1 MPSWRW
7 LLTITKVSPMD
18 NFVLI
23 LAYLMIGVLLRRL
36 PAMPQSSGIAL
47 NMYVLYV
54 ALPALILK
62 NVPQL
67 QFSAELLIPAVTP
80 WFLLLVVVATVLLLS
95 KWLNWPREITG
106 ALLIVLPLG
115 NTSFLGFPMTA
126 ALFGDAAMPYAVVY
140 DQIGSFIALASYVT
154 IIAALYSPTAAK
166 PTFKGIAVKIITFPS
181 FIALA
186 LGLLLRGYDY
196 PPIITQLIDNLA
208 ATLVPVVM
216 VAVGFALTIK
226 FSKSEVVPL
235 LSALGIKL
243 LMMPLL
249 AAALWLTLGYS
260 GVAVNI
266 SIFQAAM
273 PPMISAGAIAIMAGL
288 APRLVSG
295 IIGLGILLGLLTLP
309 VVSWLLH

>member
-1 MPSWRW
+1 
-7 LLTITKVSPMD
+7 MD
-18 NFVLI
+18 NFLLV
-23 LAYLMIGVLLRRL
+23 LAYLLIGVLLRRL
-36 PAMPQSSGIAL
+36 PTMPENSGIAL

-67 QFSAELLIPAVTP
+67 QFSAELLIPAITP
-80 WFLLLVVVATVLLLS
+80 WLLLLAVVATVLLLS
-95 KWLNWPREITG
+95 KLLHWSREVTG

-115 NTSFLGFPMTA
+115 NTSFLGFPMTE
-126 ALFGDAAMPYAVVY
+126 ALFGSSAMPYAVVY
-140 DQIGSFIALASYVT
+140 DQVGSFIALATYVT

-166 PTFKGIAVKIITFPS
+166 PTVQGITLKILTFPS

-186 LGLLLRGYDY
+186 LGLLLRGTEY
-196 PPIITQLIDNLA
+196 PPLATQLIDNLA

-216 VAVGFALTIK
+216 VAVGFALTVK
-226 FSKSEVVPL
+226 FSKAEISPL

-243 LMMPLL
+243 VMMPAL
-249 AAALWLTLGYS
+249 AALLWFGLGYS
-260 GVAVNI
+260 GTAVNI

-295 IIGLGILLGLLTLP
+295 IIGLGILTGLLTLP
-309 VVSWLLH
+309 LVSWLLH

>member
-1 MPSWRW
+1 
-7 LLTITKVSPMD
+7 MD

-23 LAYLMIGVLLRRL
+23 LAYLIIGVLLRRL
-36 PAMPQSSGIAL
+36 PAMPQNSGIAL

-67 QFSAELLIPAVTP
+67 QFSAELLIPAITP

-95 KWLNWPREITG
+95 KWLNWPREVTG

-186 LGLLLRGYDY
+186 LGLLLRGYEY

-216 VAVGFALTIK
+216 VAVGFALTVK
-226 FSKSEVVPL
+226 FSKSEVAPL
-235 LSALGIKL
+235 LSALSIKL
-243 LMMPLL
+243 VMMPLL
-249 AAALWLTLGYS
+249 AAALWLTLGYR

>member
-1 MPSWRW
+1 
-7 LLTITKVSPMD
+7 MD

-23 LAYLMIGVLLRRL
+23 LAYLIIGVLLRRL
-36 PAMPQSSGIAL
+36 PSMPQNSGIAL

-80 WFLLLVVVATVLLLS
+80 WFLLLIVVATVLLLS
-95 KWLNWPREITG
+95 KWLNWPREVTG

-216 VAVGFALTIK
+216 VAVGFALTVK
-226 FSKSEVVPL
+226 FSKSEVAPL
-235 LSALGIKL
+235 LSALSIKL
-243 LMMPLL
+243 VMMPLL
-249 AAALWLTLGYS
+249 AAALWLTLGYR

>member
-1 MPSWRW
+1 
-7 LLTITKVSPMD
+7 MD

-23 LAYLMIGVLLRRL
+23 LAYLIIGVLLRRL
-36 PAMPQSSGIAL
+36 PSMPQNSGIAL

-95 KWLNWPREITG
+95 KWLNWPREVTG

-216 VAVGFALTIK
+216 VAVGFALTVK
-226 FSKSEVVPL
+226 FSKSEVAPL
-235 LSALGIKL
+235 LSALSIKL
-243 LMMPLL
+243 VMMPLL
-249 AAALWLTLGYS
+249 AAALWLTLGYR

-309 VVSWLLH
+309 AVSWLLH

>member
-1 MPSWRW
+1 
-7 LLTITKVSPMD
+7 MD

-23 LAYLMIGVLLRRL
+23 LAYLIIGVLLRRL
-36 PAMPQSSGIAL
+36 PSMPQNSGIAL

-95 KWLNWPREITG
+95 KWLNWPREVTG

-216 VAVGFALTIK
+216 VAVGFALTVK
-226 FSKSEVVPL
+226 FSKSEVAPL
-235 LSALGIKL
+235 LSALSIKL
-243 LMMPLL
+243 VMMPLL
-249 AAALWLTLGYS
+249 AAALWLTLGYR

>member
-1 MPSWRW
+1 
-7 LLTITKVSPMD
+7 MD
-18 NFVLI
+18 NFLLV
-23 LAYLMIGVLLRRL
+23 LAYLFIGVLLRRL
-36 PAMPQSSGIAL
+36 PTMPENSGIAL

-67 QFSAELLIPAVTP
+67 QFSAELLIPAITP
-80 WFLLLVVVATVLLLS
+80 WLLLLAVVGMVLLLS
-95 KWLNWPREITG
+95 KFFAWSREVTG

-115 NTSFLGFPMTA
+115 NTSFLGFPMTE
-126 ALFGDAAMPYAVVY
+126 ALFGSAAMPYAVVY
-140 DQIGSFIALASYVT
+140 DQVGSFIALATYVT
-154 IIAALYSPTAAK
+154 IVAAFYSPTATK
-166 PTFKGIAVKIITFPS
+166 PTVKGIIVKIITFPS

-186 LGLLLRGYDY
+186 LGLLLRGTEY
-196 PPIITQLIDNLA
+196 PPLANQLIDNLA

-216 VAVGFALTIK
+216 VAVGFALTVK
-226 FSKSEVVPL
+226 FSKAEISPL
-235 LSALGIKL
+235 VSALSIKL
-243 LMMPLL
+243 LMMPAL
-249 AAALWLTLGYS
+249 AALLWFSLGYR

-295 IIGLGILLGLLTLP
+295 IIGLGILAGLITLP
-309 VVSWLLH
+309 LVSWLLH

>member
-1 MPSWRW
+1 
-7 LLTITKVSPMD
+7 MD

-23 LAYLMIGVLLRRL
+23 LAYLIIGVLLRRL
-36 PAMPQSSGIAL
+36 PSMPQNSGIAL

-80 WFLLLVVVATVLLLS
+80 WFLLLIVVATVLLLN
-95 KWLNWPREITG
+95 KWLNWPREVTG

-216 VAVGFALTIK
+216 VAVGFALTVK
-226 FSKSEVVPL
+226 FSKSEVAPL
-235 LSALGIKL
+235 LSALSIKL
-243 LMMPLL
+243 VMMPLL
-249 AAALWLTLGYS
+249 AAALWLTLGYR

>member
-1 MPSWRW
+1 
-7 LLTITKVSPMD
+7 MD

-23 LAYLMIGVLLRRL
+23 LAYLIIGVLLRRL

>member
-1 MPSWRW
+1 
-7 LLTITKVSPMD
+7 MD

-23 LAYLMIGVLLRRL
+23 LAYLIIGVLLRRV
-36 PAMPQSSGIAL
+36 PAMPQNSGIAL

-67 QFSAELLIPAVTP
+67 QFSAELLIPAITP
-80 WFLLLVVVATVLLLS
+80 WFLLLVVVAVVLLLS
-95 KWLNWPREITG
+95 KWFNWPREVTG

-126 ALFGDAAMPYAVVY
+126 ALFGEAAMPYAVVY
-140 DQIGSFIALASYVT
+140 DQLGSFIALASYVT

-166 PTFKGIAVKIITFPS
+166 PTVKGIAIKIVTFPS
-181 FIALA
+181 FVALA
-186 LGLLLRGYDY
+186 AGLLLRDVEY
-196 PPIITQLIDNLA
+196 PALVTQLINNLA

-216 VAVGFALTIK
+216 VAVGFALTVKLSRHEIA
-226 FSKSEVVPL
+226 PL
-235 LSALGIKL
+235 ISALSIKL
-243 LMMPLL
+243 VLMPAV
-249 AAALWLTLGYS
+249 AAALWLALGYR
-260 GVAVNI
+260 GLAVNI

-309 VVSWLLH
+309 LMSWLLH

>member
-1 MPSWRW
+1 
-7 LLTITKVSPMD
+7 MD

-181 FIALA
+181 FIALP

-216 VAVGFALTIK
+216 VAVGFALTVK

>member
-95 KWLNWPREITG
+95 KWLNWPREVTG

-216 VAVGFALTIK
+216 VAVGFALTVK

-243 LMMPLL
+243 VMMPLL

>member
-1 MPSWRW
+1 
-7 LLTITKVSPMD
+7 MD
-18 NFVLI
+18 NFLLI
-23 LAYLMIGVLLRRL
+23 LAYLCIGVMLRRL
-36 PAMPQSSGIAL
+36 PAMPQNSGIAL

-80 WFLLLVVVATVLLLS
+80 WLLLLAVVATVLLLS
-95 KWLNWPREITG
+95 KLLHWPREVTG

-115 NTSFLGFPMTA
+115 NTSFLGFPMTE
-126 ALFGDAAMPYAVVY
+126 ALFGSDAMPYAVVY
-140 DQIGSFIALASYVT
+140 DQLGSFIALASYVT
-154 IIAALYSPTAAK
+154 VIAALYSPTAAK
-166 PTFKGIAVKIITFPS
+166 PTVKGIIVKIITFPS

-186 LGLLLRGYDY
+186 LGLLLRGTEY
-196 PPIITQLIDNLA
+196 PSFATQLIDNLA

-226 FSKSEVVPL
+226 FSKSEISPL
-235 LSALGIKL
+235 ICALLIKL
-243 LMMPLL
+243 ALMPALV
-249 AAALWLTLGYS
+249 AALWFSVGQRGT
-260 GVAVNI
+260 AVDV

-295 IIGLGILLGLLTLP
+295 IIGIGILLGLVSLP
-309 VVSWLLH
+309 IVFWLLH